1 MTAVLIVLGGIAVLV
16 DWLDLSMSAVTRGHF
31 LDAPWA
37 AAPSADGLGQQ
48 RRLGLME
55 FFRPKHAEV
64 REFDVCQERYFFCS
78 CGSAP

>member
-16 DWLDLSMSAVTRGHF
+16 DWLDGPLGHF
-31 LDAPWA
+31 LDASWA

-64 REFDVCQERYFFCS
+64 REFDVCQERYFFFS
-78 CGSAP
+78 CGNAP